1 MPTSRLSVPTYPL
14 LPFPDGGKRYG
25 RNQLKGEVLHQFA
38 KNATEEVRVS
48 LTEYKG
54 HKLIDL
60 RIYYEP
66 EDSGERRPTKKGIT
80 IDVGLYP
87 ELKKAL
93 IKIERELIS
102 RKLLEEEAVKAIES
116 EVEGLAG

>member
-1 MPTSRLSVPTYPL
+1 MS
-14 LPFPDGGKRYG
+14 
-25 RNQLKGEVLHQFA
+25 QVLHQFA

-48 LTEYKG
+48 LSEYKG

-66 EDSGERRPTKKGIT
+66 EDGEDRRPTKKGIT

-87 ELKKAL
+87 ELKKAML
-93 IKIERELIS
+93 MIEKELL
-102 RKLLEEEAVKAIES
+102 KQNLVEKEALEAIVGE
-116 EVEGLAG
+116 

>member
-1 MPTSRLSVPTYPL
+1 MGDVI
-14 LPFPDGGKRYG
+14 
-25 RNQLKGEVLHQFA
+25 HQFP
-38 KNATEEVRVS
+38 KNVSEEVRVS

-66 EDSGERRPTKKGIT
+66 EDGAERRPTKKGIT

-87 ELKKAL
+87 ELKKAMM
-93 IKIERELIS
+93 KIERELI
-102 RKLLEEEAVKAIES
+102 KKELLKTEALEALEKDLEASES
-116 EVEGLAG
+116 

>member
-1 MPTSRLSVPTYPL
+1 MG
-14 LPFPDGGKRYG
+14 DI
-25 RNQLKGEVLHQFA
+25 LHQFP
-38 KNATEEVRVS
+38 KNATEEIRVS

-66 EDSGERRPTKKGIT
+66 EDGGERRPTKKGIT

-87 ELKKAL
+87 ELKKAM
-93 IKIERELIS
+93 IKVEKELLKK
-102 RKLLEEEAVKAIES
+102 KLLEQEALEEIEKQ
-116 EVEGLAG
+116 EEGTPAE

>member
-1 MPTSRLSVPTYPL
+1 MS
-14 LPFPDGGKRYG
+14 
-25 RNQLKGEVLHQFA
+25 QVLHQFA

-66 EDSGERRPTKKGIT
+66 EDGEDRRPTKKGIT

-87 ELKKAL
+87 ELKKAMFM
-93 IKIERELIS
+93 IEKELL
-102 RKLLEEEAVKAIES
+102 KQNLVEKEALEEIVNE
-116 EVEGLAG
+116 

>member
-1 MPTSRLSVPTYPL
+1 MV
-14 LPFPDGGKRYG
+14 D
-25 RNQLKGEVLHQFA
+25 VVHQFP
-38 KNATEEVRVS
+38 KNATEEVRAS

-66 EDSGERRPTKKGIT
+66 EEGGERRPTKKGVT

-87 ELKKAL
+87 ELKKAMM
-93 IKIERELIS
+93 KMERELI
-102 RKLLEEEAVKAIES
+102 RKALLKQDVL
-116 EVEGLAG
+116 EGLDRELAEREG

>member
-1 MPTSRLSVPTYPL
+1 MGDVI
-14 LPFPDGGKRYG
+14 
-25 RNQLKGEVLHQFA
+25 HQFP
-38 KNATEEVRVS
+38 KNATEEVRAS

-66 EDSGERRPTKKGIT
+66 EDGAERRPTKKGIT

-87 ELKKAL
+87 ELKRAMV
-93 IKIERELIS
+93 KIEKELL
-102 RKLLEEEAVKAIES
+102 KKELLKAQALEDLDKELAAAEE
-116 EVEGLAG
+116 

>member
-1 MPTSRLSVPTYPL
+1 MS
-14 LPFPDGGKRYG
+14 
-25 RNQLKGEVLHQFA
+25 QVLHQFA
-38 KNATEEVRVS
+38 KNATEEIRAS

-66 EDSGERRPTKKGIT
+66 QDGEDWRPTKKGIT

-87 ELKKAL
+87 ELKKAML
-93 IKIERELIS
+93 KIEEELL
-102 RKLLEEEAVKAIES
+102 KQNLVEEEALEAIVNE
-116 EVEGLAG
+116 

>member
-1 MPTSRLSVPTYPL
+1 MFAAPSEEREE
-14 LPFPDGGKRYG
+14 GKV
-25 RNQLKGEVLHQFA
+25 QTMSLVLHQFA

-66 EDSGERRPTKKGIT
+66 EDGEERRPTKKGIT

-87 ELKKAL
+87 ELKKAML
-93 IKIERELIS
+93 KIEKELL
-102 RKLLEEEAVKAIES
+102 KQNLVEEEALEAIANE
-116 EVEGLAG
+116 

>member
-1 MPTSRLSVPTYPL
+1 MS
-14 LPFPDGGKRYG
+14 
-25 RNQLKGEVLHQFA
+25 QVLHQFA

-48 LTEYKG
+48 LSEYKG

-66 EDSGERRPTKKGIT
+66 EDGEDRRPTKKGIT

-87 ELKKAL
+87 ELKKAML
-93 IKIERELIS
+93 MVEKELL
-102 RKLLEEEAVKAIES
+102 KQNLVEKEALEAIVNE
-116 EVEGLAG
+116 

>member
-1 MPTSRLSVPTYPL
+1 VFAAPSEEREE
-14 LPFPDGGKRYG
+14 GKV
-25 RNQLKGEVLHQFA
+25 QTMSLVLHQFA

-66 EDSGERRPTKKGIT
+66 EDGEERRPTKKGIT

-87 ELKKAL
+87 ELKKAML
-93 IKIERELIS
+93 KIEKELL
-102 RKLLEEEAVKAIES
+102 KQNLVEEEALEAIANE
-116 EVEGLAG
+116 

>member
-1 MPTSRLSVPTYPL
+1 MSL
-14 LPFPDGGKRYG
+14 
-25 RNQLKGEVLHQFA
+25 VLHQFA

-66 EDSGERRPTKKGIT
+66 EDGEERRPTKKGIT

-87 ELKKAL
+87 ELKKAML
-93 IKIERELIS
+93 KIEKELL
-102 RKLLEEEAVKAIES
+102 KQNLVEEEALEAIANE
-116 EVEGLAG
+116 

>member
-1 MPTSRLSVPTYPL
+1 MR
-14 LPFPDGGKRYG
+14 
-25 RNQLKGEVLHQFA
+25 KGFMGDIVHQFP
-38 KNATEEVRVS
+38 KNATEEVRAS

-66 EDSGERRPTKKGIT
+66 EDGGERRPTKKGIT

-87 ELKKAL
+87 ELKKAMM
-93 IKIERELIS
+93 KMEKELI
-102 RKLLEEEAVKAIES
+102 RKELLKKEILEDVEKELSVAEA
-116 EVEGLAG
+116 